1 MFQERDGEREI
12 LLGNKQLLGIFFVLA
27 ILFCV
32 FFTAGYMVGHSTG
45 GKSPVDT
52 VAAAKPATP
61 GNVDGQ
67 TADGQAT
74 GGETHAVTPDA
85 PESAPESAS
94 AVIPEKPSPAATTH
108 VAGSTASSAKSA
120 VTRVADS
127 ASAEGVTRSE
137 EEQEPANAGADAA
150 ASHGRRTYLQV
161 AALKHSEAL
170 TVAKVLSRKG
180 FHAQIS
186 PKAGTSFYRVLVGPV
201 RNAGELNA
209 TRAALK
215 NKGFR
220 EVFVQHL

>member
-45 GKSPVDT
+45 SKSPADT

-61 GNVDGQ
+61 DS
-67 TADGQAT
+67 TEAQAT
-74 GGETHAVTPDA
+74 AGETHAVTPDP
-85 PESAPESAS
+85 PESTESAS
-94 AVIPEKPSPAATTH
+94 AAIPEKPSPAATTH
-108 VAGSTASSAKSA
+108 VVAAPKTLAKSEVDSSSA
-120 VTRVADS
+120 
-127 ASAEGVTRSE
+127 
-137 EEQEPANAGADAA
+137 EEQEQAHAEAEQPGA
-150 ASHGRRTYLQV
+150 HGHHTYLQV
-161 AALKHSEAL
+161 TALKRSEAL
-170 TVAKVLSRKG
+170 KVAKVLNRKG

-186 PKAGTSFYRVLVGPV
+186 PKAGTPLYRVLVGPV
-201 RNAGELNA
+201 HNAGELNA

>member
-45 GKSPVDT
+45 SKTPVDT
-52 VAAAKPATP
+52 VAAAKSA
-61 GNVDGQ
+61 
-67 TADGQAT
+67 TADSAEGQDTA
-74 GGETHAVTPDA
+74 GETHAVTPDS
-85 PESAPESAS
+85 PESTPESGTTAS
-94 AVIPEKPSPAATTH
+94 VEKPSPAATTH
-108 VAGSTASSAKSA
+108 AVASTG
-120 VTRVADS
+120 S
-127 ASAEGVTRSE
+127 ASKLAANRETDSKPSGDLTRSE
-137 EEQEPANAGADAA
+137 AEQEPAREADPA
-150 ASHGRRTYLQV
+150 ASHGHHTYLQV
-161 AALKHSEAL
+161 AALKRSEAQ
-170 TVAKVLSRKG
+170 TVAKVLNRKG

-201 RNAGELNA
+201 HNAGELNA

>member
-45 GKSPVDT
+45 GKAPVDS

-61 GNVDGQ
+61 DN
-67 TADGQAT
+67 ADAQAT
-74 GGETHAVTPDA
+74 AGETHAVTPDS

-94 AVIPEKPSPAATTH
+94 TAVPEKPSPAATTH
-108 VAGSTASSAKSA
+108 VASTTKSTS
-120 VTRVADS
+120 VNNESDS
-127 ASAEGVTRSE
+127 ASTEGLTRSE
-137 EEQEPANAGADAA
+137 AEQEPAHAEAEPAT
-150 ASHGRRTYLQV
+150 SHGHHTYLQV

-170 TVAKVLSRKG
+170 TVAKVLNRKG

-201 RNAGELNA
+201 HNAGELNA